1 MSAVLSADGAS
12 SSAQQQSEG
21 VWHAAWRRFKADR
34 VGLVSLVVVAFFIGL
49 IVLASLGLVAKNWQA
64 EVGVPNA
71 PPTFMG
77 PAAPQAAGVIEAP
90 KGPNVDLS
98 AVDPLAPRYKEW
110 DEKAKEFQTTETV
123 KAETLS
129 FGADRLGR
137 DVLQKAIKGTEISV
151 FVGVAAALAATLI
164 GTLLGA
170 LAGFGG
176 KFGDTPNE
184 RWALRV
190 VGLIVGGLTAWI
202 IAGMQGVA
210 PSVRDAELLFYVGGS
225 ALTGAAIFNWLYKT
239 LFGRRIGDLLE
250 WLYNVFE
257 SIPNILLIFAFAAVV
272 GRGVESVVIILALT
286 GWTGMYRQVRAEFIK
301 HSSREYVRAAE
312 AIGAS
317 NASRM
322 FRHILPNIGHVVLVR
337 MGLLTVGFIKA
348 EVILSY
354 LGLGVRVDQVSW
366 GTMLAEAQSELI
378 LGHWWQLVAATL
390 FMAVFV
396 TAFSLMV
403 DALRDALDPKLRGLE

>member
-1 MSAVLSADGAS
+1 MSAVLSADGAADG
-12 SSAQQQSEG
+12 AQQKSEG

-34 VGLVSLVVVAFFIGL
+34 VGLFSLVVVALF
-49 IVLASLGLVAKNWQA
+49 IVLIALSGLGLVAKNWQA
-64 EVGVPNA
+64 EVGVANA
-71 PPTFMG
+71 PPTLLG
-77 PAAPQAAGVIEAP
+77 PAPPQSGGVIEAP

-110 DEKAKEFQTTETV
+110 EEKAKQFQTAETV
-123 KAETLS
+123 KAETLP
-129 FGADRLGR
+129 FGGDRLGR

-151 FVGVAAALAATLI
+151 FVGVAAAVVATLI
-164 GTLLGA
+164 GVLMGA
-170 LAGFGG
+170 FGGFFGG
-176 KFGDTPNE
+176 K
-184 RWALRV
+184 V
-190 VGLIVGGLTAWI
+190 
-202 IAGMQGVA
+202 
-210 PSVRDAELLFYVGGS
+210 
-225 ALTGAAIFNWLYKT
+225 
-239 LFGRRIGDLLE
+239 GDLLE
-250 WLYNVFE
+250 WVYNVFE

-301 HSSREYVRAAE
+301 HASRDYVRSAE

-317 NASRM
+317 SMSRM
-322 FRHILPNIGHVVLVR
+322 FKHILPNVSHVVLVR

-366 GTMLAEAQSELI
+366 GTMLAEAQAELI
-378 LGHWWQLVAATL
+378 LGHWWQLAAATL

-396 TAFSLMV
+396 TAFSLMA

>member
-1 MSAVLSADGAS
+1 MSAVLSTAAS
-12 SSAQQQSEG
+12 LDDANQKSEG
-21 VWHAAWRRFKADR
+21 VWHAAWRRFRADR
-34 VGLVSLVVVAFFIGL
+34 VGLVSLL
-49 IVLASLGLVAKNWQA
+49 IVAAFLLLILAAAAGLVAKNWQDEIA
-64 EVGVPNA
+64 VPNA
-71 PPTFMG
+71 PPTVMG
-77 PAAPQAAGVIEAP
+77 PAPPQATSAIEAP

-98 AVDPLAPRYKEW
+98 DIDPLAPRYKEW
-110 DEKAKEFQTTETV
+110 DERARQFQTQV
-123 KAETLS
+123 QPKRETLA

-137 DVLQKAIKGTEISV
+137 DVLAKAVKGTEISV
-151 FVGVAAALAATLI
+151 FVGVAAALCATLL

-170 LAGFGG
+170 FGGFFGG
-176 KFGDTPNE
+176 KVGD
-184 RWALRV
+184 A
-190 VGLIVGGLTAWI
+190 
-202 IAGMQGVA
+202 
-210 PSVRDAELLFYVGGS
+210 
-225 ALTGAAIFNWLYKT
+225 
-239 LFGRRIGDLLE
+239 LE

-301 HSSREYVRAAE
+301 HASREYVRSAE

-317 NASRM
+317 VGSRM
-322 FRHILPNIGHVVLVR
+322 FRHILPNVSHVILVR
-337 MGLLTVGFIKA
+337 MGLLAVGFIKA

-378 LGHWWQLVAATL
+378 LGYWWQLATATL

-396 TAFSLMV
+396 TAFSLLA

>member
-1 MSAVLSADGAS
+1 MSAVLSTTPSLDDAN
-12 SSAQQQSEG
+12 QKSEG

-34 VGLVSLVVVAFFIGL
+34 VGLVSLL
-49 IVLASLGLVAKNWQA
+49 IVAAFLLLILAAAAGLVARNWQD
-64 EVGVPNA
+64 EIGVPNA

-77 PAAPQAAGVIEAP
+77 PAPPQAASAIESP
-90 KGPNVDLS
+90 SGPNVDLS
-98 AVDPLAPRYKEW
+98 DIDPLAPRYKEW
-110 DEKAKEFQTTETV
+110 DERAKQFQTQV
-123 KAETLS
+123 QPKRETLA

-137 DVLQKAIKGTEISV
+137 DVLAKAVKGTEISV
-151 FVGVAAALAATLI
+151 FVGVAAALCATLL

-170 LAGFGG
+170 FGGFFGG
-176 KFGDTPNE
+176 KVGD
-184 RWALRV
+184 A
-190 VGLIVGGLTAWI
+190 
-202 IAGMQGVA
+202 
-210 PSVRDAELLFYVGGS
+210 
-225 ALTGAAIFNWLYKT
+225 
-239 LFGRRIGDLLE
+239 LE

-301 HSSREYVRAAE
+301 HASREYVRSAE

-317 NASRM
+317 VGSRM
-322 FRHILPNIGHVVLVR
+322 FRHILPNVSHVILVR
-337 MGLLTVGFIKA
+337 MGLLAVGFIKA

-378 LGHWWQLVAATL
+378 LGYWWQLATATL

-396 TAFSLMV
+396 TAFSLMA

>member
-1 MSAVLSADGAS
+1 MSAVLSADGALDT
-12 SSAQQQSEG
+12 ALQKSEG

-34 VGLVSLVVVAFFIGL
+34 VGLVSLIIVAAFILL
-49 IVLASLGLVAKNWQA
+49 IVLAALGLVAKNWQA
-64 EVGVPNA
+64 EVSVPNA
-71 PPTFMG
+71 PPTLLG
-77 PAAPQAAGVIEAP
+77 PAPPQAAGVIESP

-98 AVDPLAPRYKEW
+98 AIDPLAPRYQEW
-110 DEKAKEFQTTETV
+110 DERAKKFQTTETV
-123 KAETLS
+123 KVQTLP
-129 FGADRLGR
+129 FGGDRLGR
-137 DVLQKAIKGTEISV
+137 DVLEKAIKGTEISV
-151 FVGVAAALAATLI
+151 FVGVLAALVATLI

-170 LAGFGG
+170 FGGFFGG
-176 KFGDTPNE
+176 K
-184 RWALRV
+184 
-190 VGLIVGGLTAWI
+190 
-202 IAGMQGVA
+202 
-210 PSVRDAELLFYVGGS
+210 
-225 ALTGAAIFNWLYKT
+225 
-239 LFGRRIGDLLE
+239 IGDFLE
-250 WLYNVFE
+250 WVYNVFE

-301 HSSREYVRAAE
+301 HANRDYVRSAE

-317 NASRM
+317 LMSRM
-322 FRHILPNIGHVVLVR
+322 FKHILPNVSHVVLVR
-337 MGLLTVGFIKA
+337 MSLLTVGFIKA

-378 LGHWWQLVAATL
+378 LGHWWQLATATL

-396 TAFSLMV
+396 TAFSLMA